1 MKIVTPW
8 TDAQQG
14 LLSTLRILVLAGA
27 FLVAMP
33 ETVWAETVRL
43 RVSNMAAPNATEP
56 KAVADLRIQQEFLR
70 RHPSVELVR
79 AEGIRLEGSVSEVA
93 TVMMVV
99 GGIAPDVISMNF
111 RSTDSFVRKG
121 IVGPLDGLLDAET
134 PEARAG
140 ILARIPPQI
149 EPVVNRVGPDG
160 ERRLYGL
167 PGNMLFSGIY
177 FNRELFQNAGLPPR
191 APRTWEELLDFCRK
205 LKAANPSTNPLYL
218 GAGSAASWNLMS
230 FLWSAGGEAVVE
242 SAPDEWRAA
251 FDTPEAVKAYEIYYR
266 LVEGE
271 RLVRR
276 GGAIATQQEMGKT
289 GMIFG
294 YVGNA
299 LNMDPELFGFGTVP
313 KGPNGLRGAEIN
325 ASVFGLYSGIKD
337 SAVRQA
343 AWEYIKFLASED
355 AERIRTETMID
366 LGLANQVNPMMLRK
380 FGFDQYLALM
390 PPGLEDEFAEAFR
403 TGKPEPFGRNCN
415 LVYSEMTYPLDQ
427 ILISE
432 TMARLW
438 KAGDGEGMRREIER
452 TLKTAVQRTNERMLG
467 YVPPAEMN
475 KRRTVAVVVV
485 IAIAVGFF
493 FVGWSVFRVF
503 SEAGRMTAQPV
514 SSRGILP
521 WLFLA
526 PALLLIFVWKYIPLV
541 RGPGLAFLDYQI
553 VLPSTF
559 VGLDNFAN
567 VLFDPSFWN
576 SLLATLHYAVWTL
589 TVGFAAP
596 ILLAYALHVIPR
608 HKLVFRLL
616 YYLPAII
623 SATAVFF
630 LWRELFGAE
639 SVLNQM
645 LRFFGFEARRAWNDD
660 PYLAML
666 SCILPGIW
674 AGVGPGCLIY
684 LAALKTIPVEQF
696 EAAEIDGASFLQ
708 RTRLIVYP
716 GLKAL
721 ILINFTGAVAASF
734 HGATNILIMTGGGPN
749 GATEVT
755 SLLIFFEAFT
765 RLRLGHATA
774 MAWILGSL
782 LVGITVL
789 QLQKLSQLEFK
800 TAK

>member
-1 MKIVTPW
+1 VKIVTPW
-8 TDAQQG
+8 TDGQQG
-14 LLSTLRILVLAGA
+14 LLSTLRIFVLAGA
-27 FLVAMP
+27 FLIAMP

-121 IVGPLDGLLDAET
+121 IVGPLDGLFDAET

-276 GGAIATQQEMGKT
+276 GGAIATQQEMEKT

-313 KGPNGLRGAEIN
+313 KGPTGLRGAEIN

-343 AWEYIKFLASED
+343 AWEYIQFLASED
-355 AERIRTETMID
+355 AERIRTETMIG
-366 LGLANQVNPMMLRK
+366 LGLANQVNPVMLRK

-452 TLKTAVQRTNERMLG
+452 ILKTAVQRTNERMLG

-475 KRRTVAVVVV
+475 MRRTVAVVVV

-493 FVGWSVFRVF
+493 FVGWSMFRVF

-541 RGPGLAFLDYQI
+541 RGTGLAFLDYQI

-616 YYLPAII
+616 FYLPAII

>member
-1 MKIVTPW
+1 
-8 TDAQQG
+8 
-14 LLSTLRILVLAGA
+14 
-27 FLVAMP
+27 MP

-121 IVGPLDGLLDAET
+121 IVGPLDGLFDAET

-276 GGAIATQQEMGKT
+276 GGAIATQQEMEKT

-313 KGPNGLRGAEIN
+313 KGPTGLRGAEIN

-343 AWEYIKFLASED
+343 AWEYIQFLASED
-355 AERIRTETMID
+355 AERIRTETMIG
-366 LGLANQVNPMMLRK
+366 LGLANQVNPVMLRK

-452 TLKTAVQRTNERMLG
+452 ILKTAVQRTNERMLG

-475 KRRTVAVVVV
+475 MRRTVAVVVV

-493 FVGWSVFRVF
+493 FVGWSMFRVF

-541 RGPGLAFLDYQI
+541 RGTGLAFLDYQI

-616 YYLPAII
+616 FYLPAII